1 MVSNL
6 ANCRNITYGDQCF
19 SNHSDSDE
27 VFSILVAVS
36 QQVGKNLNDFLK
48 IIEPSI
54 FFNVETVVLHGKR
67 TFEHIIC

>member
-54 FFNVETVVLHGKR
+54 FL
-67 TFEHIIC
+67 I